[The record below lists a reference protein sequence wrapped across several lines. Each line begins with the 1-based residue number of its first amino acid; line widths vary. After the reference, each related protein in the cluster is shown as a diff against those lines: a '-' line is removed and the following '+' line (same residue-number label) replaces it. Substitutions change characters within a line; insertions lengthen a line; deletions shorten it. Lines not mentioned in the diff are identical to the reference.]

1 MREPGRPGAV
11 PQSLEEVRGEVS
23 SRRWQVYEA
32 AARIL
37 AELDSRIDWERLYD
51 LDLGLD
57 ELVGWGL
64 YLEEALPAVSRRL
77 RTVMTTPADVEAPD
91 EASAGVEDANL
102 EDHVY
107 WGTRQL
113 ENSVHQA
120 MSVLSREM
128 VGRITGGQEQGDD
141 VDGRRALAMPIAEV
155 AGKLRNDLRKLTAF
169 LVAGERWSPDEI
181 ELLLFPGKREELAR
195 GRSLKARL
203 VETMEGFQGSEDRL
217 PIGEVIE
224 LWRSGR
230 ALGQAALAEVDSL
243 IRGLLSMLE
252 PDKRRA
258 LYADSYYR
266 LVDWSRHLER
276 CSQGLKD
283 HLGDEDVEDA
293 LTKEIAAIL
302 DTDLLAEIL
311 GGELIR
317 HLEVPRD
324 LGELLTPIDHRRL
337 ADLELKR
344 PQRQRVLA
352 LKEWLKAAAGD
363 DDPVE
368 LTAEDE
374 ALLRKAAG
382 KILGQRQ
389 VEQLRLRGPL
399 PESMARLEPLHPLVL
414 AAQDGL
420 KTYLTLLY
428 GQIQN
433 RDLHLLV
440 EDRREVP
447 LAEKRLAVSELDY
460 RLSRLSHSE
469 SYFAFEAVR
478 HRLAGGQAV
487 PAEEWTGL
495 LRFLDHLRQVIAPRL
510 ERIATFEEIAGIPG
524 DGAARM
530 VAACEALA
538 AVEEPPVEA
547 QHAEVAER
555 VAVLSDLLEELGEV
569 RVAIAAPQTVDEI
582 EDFLDM
588 MG

>member
-1 MREPGRPGAV
+1 MRQPGRPSAE
-11 PQSLEEVRGEVS
+11 PQSLEEVRDEVS
-23 SRRWQVYEA
+23 FRRWRLYETA
-32 AARIL
+32 AQIL

-64 YLEEALPAVSRRL
+64 HLEEAPPAVSRRL
-77 RTVMTTPADVEAPD
+77 RSVIAED
-91 EASAGVEDANL
+91 EAAADRPETGSAEL
-102 EDHVY
+102 EDHLY
-107 WGTRQL
+107 WGTHQL
-113 ENSVHQA
+113 ESGLQQA
-120 MSVLSREM
+120 LSVLSREM
-128 VGRITGGQEQGDD
+128 VGRITGAREQRDD
-141 VDGRRALAMPIAEV
+141 AEARRALAMPIAEV

-181 ELLLFPGKREELAR
+181 ELLLFPGKRDELEK
-195 GRSLKARL
+195 GRTLKARL

-217 PIGEVIE
+217 PIGDVIE

-252 PDKRRA
+252 TDNRRA
-258 LYADSYYR
+258 LYVDSYYR
-266 LVDWSRHLER
+266 LVDWSRHLAR
-276 CSQGLKD
+276 CSEGLKE
-283 HLGDEDVEDA
+283 HLGDEQVEDA

-302 DTDLLAEIL
+302 DTGLLAEIL
-311 GGELIR
+311 GGEIVR
-317 HLEVPRD
+317 PLELPRD
-324 LGELLTPIDHRRL
+324 LDELLAAIDRRRL

-352 LKEWLKAAAGD
+352 LKEWLTATVADGE
-363 DDPVE
+363 PVE
-368 LTAEDE
+368 LAADDE
-374 ALLRKAAG
+374 ELLRKVAG
-382 KILGQRQ
+382 KILGRRQ
-389 VEQLRLRGPL
+389 VDWLRMRGPL

-433 RDLHLLV
+433 RDLHLLA

-460 RLSRLSHSE
+460 RLSRLAHSE
-469 SYFAFEAVR
+469 NYFAFEAVR
-478 HRLAGGQAV
+478 QRLAGRHAV
-487 PAEEWTGL
+487 PADEWQGL
-495 LRFLDHLRQVIAPRL
+495 RRFLDHLRQVIAPRL
-510 ERIATFEEIAGIPG
+510 ERIASFEEIAGIPG

-538 AVEEPPVEA
+538 TLEEPPVEA
-547 QHAEVAER
+547 QHAEVEER
-555 VAVLSDLLEELGEV
+555 VDALAGLIEELGDV
-569 RVAIAAPQTVDEI
+569 RVAMAAPQTVDEI